1 MGKEV
6 IILRAIEQLMKF
18 ANEKGLVE
26 ILIRGKDGKIMEVLK
41 VTAESLPKD
50 HAAVQQIA
58 SKRMNSLGSADPIMG
73 AMNLA
78 GNAVNTAIGMKT
90 LKMLGTITKLNYFNI
105 LLTGANL
112 CATCAGFAVMFKK
125 LDKMSSK
132 INEVLSVVK
141 AAHQIQINYEFKKVL
156 SEHSNMLDCKRL
168 LKPYS
173 EEEMRK
179 LVDEEYNVLSMLIEA
194 FNEGTTGDKE
204 TLIFSIY
211 SLAAMLNASIRYFD
225 EIYYFNNKET
235 ITDGQM
241 WHSSH
246 DTWMTAFERIT
257 DKNFVA
263 KIQDHGIF
271 DLELNTTETDY
282 YYKSL
287 LNQVINAKQEI
298 EDNQTL
304 LKAFDT
310 QEEFKKYLELLN
322 QDIRENVIRLFD
334 EAGISTEDED
344 ISAALNDA
352 FLKLAV
358 A

>member
-1 MGKEV
+1 MSKAVVV
-6 IILRAIEQLMKF
+6 IKTLKQLIKYMDENGVLEIMIRDEKKRF
-18 ANEKGLVE
+18 KKIIKATVENVPNTQVAN
-26 ILIRGKDGKIMEVLK
+26 
-41 VTAESLPKD
+41 
-50 HAAVQQIA
+50 QQIT
-58 SKRMNSLGSADPIMG
+58 SKLMG
-73 AMNLA
+73 ALNSANPLMGGLNLA
-78 GNAVNTAIGMKT
+78 GNAVNTGIGLKT
-90 LKMLGTITKLNYFNI
+90 LSMLGTITKLNYFNI
-105 LLTGANL
+105 LLTGVNL

-125 LDKMSSK
+125 LDKMSSR
-132 INEVLSVVK
+132 INEVLNTVK

-179 LVDEEYNVLSMLIEA
+179 LVDDEYNVLSMLIEA
-194 FNEGTTGDKE
+194 FDEGTTGDKE

-246 DTWMTAFERIT
+246 DTWMTAFDRIIE
-257 DKNFVA
+257 KEFVA

-271 DLELNTTETDY
+271 DLDLNTTETDY

-287 LNQVINAKQEI
+287 LNQVVDAKQEI

-310 QEEFKKYLELLN
+310 QEEFKKYLDLLN
-322 QDIRENVIRLFD
+322 QDIRDNVIKLFD
-334 EAGISTEDED
+334 EAGISTEDEE
-344 ISAALNDA
+344 ISTALNDA